1 MPLQLYKISSTELTA
16 TTGSVTFSNIPQ
28 GYTDL
33 KIVVSG
39 RINTTTSNFMI
50 SFNGSTSSFSNKVLY
65 GTGSGVATTSYNQ
78 FAGYACQST
87 DPANTFGNSEIYIP
101 NYRTSNNKSYTSDNV
116 SENNGTYAVASINAG
131 LWSVADAITSIT
143 LSPDS
148 GSFVSGST
156 FTLYGIL

>member
-1 MPLQLYKISSTELTA
+1 MPLQLYKISSTELNS
-16 TTGSVTFSNIPQ
+16 TTTTVTFSNIPQ

-39 RINTTTSNFMI
+39 RIDTTTSNFMI
-50 SFNGSTSSFSNKVLY
+50 SFNGSTSSFGNKVLY
-65 GTGSGVATTSYNQ
+65 GTGSGMASTTYVR

-87 DPANTFGNSEIYIP
+87 DPVGTFGNSELYIP
-101 NYRTSNNKSYTSDNV
+101 NYTSNTNKTYSSDNV

-131 LWSVADAITSIT
+131 LWSSSDAITSIS

-148 GSFVSGST
+148 GNFVSGST